1 MIFPA
6 LLRQSDKGFGNLMI
20 VKFEI
25 IYQEL
30 LKQDNIVYLD
40 GDITIKKN
48 ISEYLYNFS
57 KESDIVFQKN
67 DLRPSKPDLINVCAG
82 FMYIKSNQKPKIF
95 LKLVKNYKENLIGIK
110 LMIKHILIKIK
121 INLTT
126 LCYHLMIF
134 QTVLIIIN
142 IVQNLIHI

>member
-1 MIFPA
+1 
-6 LLRQSDKGFGNLMI
+6 MI

-40 GDITIKKN
+40 GDITIKN

-67 DLRPSKPDLINVCAG
+67 DLRPSK
-82 FMYIKSNQKPKIF
+82 
-95 LKLVKNYKENLIGIK
+95 
-110 LMIKHILIKIK
+110 
-121 INLTT
+121 T
-126 LCYHLMIF
+126 
-134 QTVLIIIN
+134 
-142 IVQNLIHI
+142 